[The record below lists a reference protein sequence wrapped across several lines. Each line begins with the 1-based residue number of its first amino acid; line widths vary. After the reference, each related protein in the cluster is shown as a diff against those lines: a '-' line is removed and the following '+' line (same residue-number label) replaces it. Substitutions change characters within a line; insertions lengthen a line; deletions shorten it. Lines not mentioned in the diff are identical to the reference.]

1 MPRDKGLMRYLTS
14 SCSCADQC
22 ATLQCTLSTVDCCC
36 CCCTLDQFAAS
47 VCERP
52 TSEMVG
58 VPVCK
63 CLPSVVGRSA
73 GFPSQLPMLMHLQI
87 GYGADKMKLTSKRI
101 LAAYFIP
108 NPQLFMDIF
117 GFPLAELH
125 PDGLLSV
132 RPWHDET
139 IAVMAPHK
147 NPGTHKMLVNAIMR
161 ESLAQEHKNKLTWH
175 GNCLMLSSS
184 LQSDLHRDLGGVT
197 RYAVTSALQDKLKAR
212 GVTDEVEA
220 KWKHG
225 GKSES
230 PHTFCCC
237 VLWRR

>member
-1 MPRDKGLMRYLTS
+1 MPPLTS
-14 SCSCADQC
+14 TDAQLK
-22 ATLQCTLSTVDCCC
+22 A
-36 CCCTLDQFAAS
+36 
-47 VCERP
+47 ERA
-52 TSEMVG
+52 ERANLVRDIRDG
-58 VPVCK
+58 VI
-63 CLPSVVGRSA
+63 RSA
-73 GFPSQLPMLMHLQI
+73 VVPCCYSVGEFLLGLCHFPEFRFKNLKLLEEEI